1 MAHYYLKHLND
12 RIDLPKNIKELEAE
26 LTAWIVFTL
35 FGIEKRSEEY
45 LASWITKKD
54 DLKYPDMSQI
64 LTVSWKIRNIG
75 MGLVK
80 LKEKGDKKLLYK

>member
-1 MAHYYLKHLND
+1 
-12 RIDLPKNIKELEAE
+12 
-26 LTAWIVFTL
+26 
-35 FGIEKRSEEY
+35 
-45 LASWITKKD
+45 
-54 DLKYPDMSQI
+54 MSQI